1 MWPIIYIFAIIMQS
15 NKHFWYH
22 LIALIVALIWGE
34 TFINSKILILHG
46 MSPSEIFVVRF
57 LLAYICIWFISPKRL
72 FCRNW
77 KDELRMM
84 GLGIT
89 GGSLYFV
96 SENMAVG
103 LTYVNNVSFIVST
116 APLITT
122 LFALAIY
129 REFKAGWQLIA
140 GSILALAGVGLV
152 IFNGQVVLRL
162 NPVGDLLALASS
174 VSWAVYSLFIRKVSK
189 NYNAAFLTRKVFFYG
204 LVTMLPVFAVD
215 PWQFPLRDFLK
226 PEIYVNAL
234 FLGIVASFLCFAL
247 WSWVIDKLGAL
258 KTTNYT
264 YLNPLTTIV
273 ASAIF
278 LDEPMTTIA
287 YIGSG
292 MILAGVILANLQKN
306 MV

>member
-1 MWPIIYIFAIIMQS
+1 MQR
-15 NKHFWYH
+15 NKTIWYH
-22 LIALIVALIWGE
+22 ITALIVALTWGG

-46 MSPSEIFVVRF
+46 MSPTEIFVVRF

-72 FCRNW
+72 FCQNW
-77 KDELRMM
+77 KDELRMLL
-84 GLGIT
+84 LGIT

-96 SENMAVG
+96 TENMAVG

-122 LFALAIY
+122 LFALVVY
-129 REFKAGWQLIA
+129 REFKAGWRLIA
-140 GSILALAGVGLV
+140 GSILALMGVGIV

-162 NPVGDLLALASS
+162 NPIGDLLALGSA
-174 VSWAVYSLFIRKVSK
+174 VSWTVYSLLIRKVSQ
-189 NYNAAFLTRKVFFYG
+189 NYNAVFLTRKVFFYG
-204 LVTMLPVFAVD
+204 LITMLPVFAVK

-226 PEIYVNAL
+226 PEIYGNVL
-234 FLGIVASFLCFAL
+234 FLGFIASFLCFAL

-273 ASAIF
+273 ASALF
-278 LDEPMTTIA
+278 LDEPMTVIA

-292 MILAGVILANLQKN
+292 MILSGVILANLQKN
-306 MV
+306 MI

>member
-1 MWPIIYIFAIIMQS
+1 MQR
-15 NKHFWYH
+15 NKTIWYH
-22 LIALIVALIWGE
+22 ITALIVALTWGG

-46 MSPSEIFVVRF
+46 MSPTEIFVVRF

-72 FCRNW
+72 FCQNW
-77 KDELRMM
+77 KDELRMLL
-84 GLGIT
+84 LGIT

-96 SENMAVG
+96 TENMAVG

-122 LFALAIY
+122 LFALVVY
-129 REFKAGWQLIA
+129 REFKAGWRLIA
-140 GSILALAGVGLV
+140 GSILALMGVGIV

-162 NPVGDLLALASS
+162 NPIGDLLALGSA
-174 VSWAVYSLFIRKVSK
+174 VSWAVYSLLIRKVSQ
-189 NYNAAFLTRKVFFYG
+189 NYNAVFLTRKVFFYG
-204 LVTMLPVFAVD
+204 LITMLPVFAVK

-226 PEIYVNAL
+226 PEIYGNVL
-234 FLGIVASFLCFAL
+234 FLGFIASFLCFAL

-273 ASAIF
+273 ASALF
-278 LDEPMTTIA
+278 LDEPMTVIA

-292 MILAGVILANLQKN
+292 MILSGVILAKLQKK
-306 MV
+306 MI

>member
-1 MWPIIYIFAIIMQS
+1 MQ
-15 NKHFWYH
+15 NDKTIWYH
-22 LIALIVALIWGE
+22 ITALIVALTWGG

-46 MSPSEIFVVRF
+46 MSPAEIFVVRF

-72 FCRNW
+72 FCQNW
-77 KDELRMM
+77 KDELRMLL
-84 GLGIT
+84 LGVT

-129 REFKAGWQLIA
+129 RGFKASWQLIS
-140 GSILALAGVGLV
+140 GSILALTGVAIV

-162 NPVGDLLALASS
+162 NPVGDLLALGSA
-174 VSWAVYSLFIRKVSK
+174 VSWAVYSLLIRKVSK
-189 NYNAAFLTRKVFFYG
+189 NYNATFLTRKVFFYG
-204 LVTMLPVFAVD
+204 LITMLPVFAVK

-226 PEIYVNAL
+226 PEIYGNAL

-247 WSWVIDKLGAL
+247 WSWAIEKLGAL

-278 LDEPMTTIA
+278 LDEPMTVIA

-292 MILAGVILANLQKN
+292 MILGGVILANLQKN
-306 MV
+306 MI

>member
-1 MWPIIYIFAIIMQS
+1 MQR
-15 NKHFWYH
+15 NKTIWYH
-22 LIALIVALIWGE
+22 ITALIVALTWGG

-46 MSPSEIFVVRF
+46 MSPTEIFVVRF

-72 FCRNW
+72 FCQNW
-77 KDELRMM
+77 KDELRMLL
-84 GLGIT
+84 LGIT

-96 SENMAVG
+96 TENMAVG

-122 LFALAIY
+122 LFALVVY
-129 REFKAGWQLIA
+129 REFKAGWRLIA
-140 GSILALAGVGLV
+140 GSILALMGVGIV

-162 NPVGDLLALASS
+162 NPIGDLLALGSA
-174 VSWAVYSLFIRKVSK
+174 VSWTVYSLLIRKVSQ
-189 NYNAAFLTRKVFFYG
+189 NYNAVFLTRKVFFYG
-204 LVTMLPVFAVD
+204 LITMLPVFAVK

-226 PEIYVNAL
+226 PEIYGNVL
-234 FLGIVASFLCFAL
+234 FLGFIASFLCFAL

-273 ASAIF
+273 ASALF
-278 LDEPMTTIA
+278 LDEPMTGIA

-292 MILAGVILANLQKN
+292 MILSGVILANLQKN
-306 MV
+306 MI

>member
-1 MWPIIYIFAIIMQS
+1 MQN
-15 NKHFWYH
+15 NKTIWYH
-22 LIALIVALIWGE
+22 ITALIVALTWGG

-46 MSPSEIFVVRF
+46 MSPTEIFVVRF

-72 FCRNW
+72 FCQNW
-77 KDELRMM
+77 KDELRMLL
-84 GLGIT
+84 LGIT

-96 SENMAVG
+96 TENMAVG

-122 LFALAIY
+122 LFALVVY
-129 REFKAGWQLIA
+129 REFKAGWRLIA
-140 GSILALAGVGLV
+140 GSILALMGVGIV

-162 NPVGDLLALASS
+162 NPIGDLLALGSA
-174 VSWAVYSLFIRKVSK
+174 VSWAVYSLLIRKVSQ
-189 NYNAAFLTRKVFFYG
+189 NYNAVFLTRKVFFYG
-204 LVTMLPVFAVD
+204 LITMLPVFAVK

-226 PEIYVNAL
+226 PEIYGNAL

-247 WSWVIDKLGAL
+247 WSWAIEKLGAL

-278 LDEPMTTIA
+278 LDEPMTVIA

-292 MILAGVILANLQKN
+292 MILGGVILANLQKN
-306 MV
+306 MI

>member
-1 MWPIIYIFAIIMQS
+1 MQN
-15 NKHFWYH
+15 NKTIWYH
-22 LIALIVALIWGE
+22 IIALIVALTWGE

-46 MSPSEIFVVRF
+46 MSPAEIFVVRF

-72 FCRNW
+72 FCQNW
-77 KDELRMM
+77 KDELWMLL
-84 GLGIT
+84 LGVT

-129 REFKAGWQLIA
+129 RGFKASWQLIS
-140 GSILALAGVGLV
+140 GSILALTGVAIV

-162 NPVGDLLALASS
+162 NPVGDLLALGSA
-174 VSWAVYSLFIRKVSK
+174 VSWAVYSLLIRKVSK
-189 NYNAAFLTRKVFFYG
+189 NYNATFLTRKVFFYG
-204 LVTMLPVFAVD
+204 LITMLPVFAAK

-226 PEIYVNAL
+226 PEIYGNAL

-247 WSWVIDKLGAL
+247 WSWAIEKLGAL

-278 LDEPMTTIA
+278 LDEPMTVIA

-292 MILAGVILANLQKN
+292 MILGGVILANLQKN
-306 MV
+306 MI

>member
-1 MWPIIYIFAIIMQS
+1 MQR
-15 NKHFWYH
+15 NKTIWYH
-22 LIALIVALIWGE
+22 IIALIVALTWGE

-46 MSPSEIFVVRF
+46 MSPTEIFVVRF

-72 FCRNW
+72 FCQNW
-77 KDELRMM
+77 KDEFRMLL
-84 GLGIT
+84 LGMT

-122 LFALAIY
+122 FFALVVY
-129 REFKAGWQLIA
+129 REFKAGWRLIA
-140 GSILALAGVGLV
+140 GSILALMGVGIV

-162 NPVGDLLALASS
+162 NPIGDLLALGSA
-174 VSWAVYSLFIRKVSK
+174 VSWAVYSLLIRKVSQ
-189 NYNAAFLTRKVFFYG
+189 NYNAVFLTRKVFFYG
-204 LVTMLPVFAVD
+204 LITMLPVFAVK

-226 PEIYVNAL
+226 PEIYGNVL
-234 FLGIVASFLCFAL
+234 FLGFIASFLCFAL

-273 ASAIF
+273 ASALF
-278 LDEPMTTIA
+278 LDEPMTVIA

-292 MILAGVILANLQKN
+292 MILSGVILANLQKN
-306 MV
+306 MI